1 MNRSYQRELM
11 KSHKLSLIKKFKS
24 LLASGSNVLTPYHR
38 KRLLGKKRKE
48 RGGMTDSDLW
58 YRIKPRCKTGIQDL
72 LLISEIA
79 NEEILKEIFFTRDER
94 TGNIPINELFEL
106 LFPQDTKEI
115 SKEEKWRI
123 ELLEEIV
130 CKGLEWYLKK
140 GVFKTK
146 SHQRMIFE
154 TLDAITIVSSGKEI
168 YKETTE
174 GHFIDKVRF

>member
-1 MNRSYQRELM
+1 MNRSYQRESL

-24 LLASGSNVLTPYHR
+24 LLTSSSNVLTPYHR

-48 RGGMTDSDLW
+48 RGGTTDSELW

-79 NEEILKEIFFTRDER
+79 NEEILKEIFYTKDER
-94 TGNIPINELFEL
+94 TGNIPISELFEL

-115 SKEEKWRI
+115 SKDEKWRI

-146 SHQRMIFE
+146 SHQRMLFE
-154 TLDAITIVSSGKEI
+154 TLDAITIISSGREI
-168 YKETTE
+168 YKETID
-174 GHFIDKVRF
+174 GHFVDKVRF

>member
-106 LFPQDTKEI
+106 LFPRCFSKFFLDICKSLITFLGFSPLLILFRIDNDVLRKTFSLGLNPLGSTKWI
-115 SKEEKWRI
+115 DNFTFGSRCFPDN
-123 ELLEEIV
+123 
-130 CKGLEWYLKK
+130 CKRVALG
-140 GVFKTK
+140 
-146 SHQRMIFE
+146 
-154 TLDAITIVSSGKEI
+154 
-168 YKETTE
+168 
-174 GHFIDKVRF
+174 